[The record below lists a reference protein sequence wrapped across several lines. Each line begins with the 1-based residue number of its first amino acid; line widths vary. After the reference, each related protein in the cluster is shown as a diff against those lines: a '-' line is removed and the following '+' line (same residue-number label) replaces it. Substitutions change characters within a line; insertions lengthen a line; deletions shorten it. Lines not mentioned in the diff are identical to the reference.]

1 MAAVLA
7 GGGAAALR
15 RRSAAALWGF
25 YAGGIRIEVATPTQR
40 RSRDGIVFH
49 HSNLRPDEV
58 TEYDGIP
65 VTTVPRTIFDLAT
78 VLRPRELE
86 RALNEAEVLRLWNE
100 VSLIDLI
107 HRYPR
112 RPGAT
117 AIRAL
122 LAAHDQ
128 GARIT
133 RSELELKFLEFL
145 DSAGL
150 PSPQTNVLVEGLE
163 VDCLWRE
170 QRLVLELDG
179 RDFHATRAAFER
191 DRERDRILQVAGWRP
206 VRITWRQLHR
216 SPGRLARD
224 LQRLLDAT
232 TLAA

>member
-1 MAAVLA
+1 MRRSCTVADAAAV
-7 GGGAAALR
+7 AA
-15 RRSAAALWGF
+15 
-25 YAGGIRIEVATPTQR
+25 EV
-40 RSRDGIVFH
+40 
-49 HSNLRPDEV
+49 
-58 TEYDGIP
+58 
-65 VTTVPRTIFDLAT
+65 
-78 VLRPRELE
+78 
-86 RALNEAEVLRLWNE
+86 RALAPAGESVAEAVREIVEGVRTRGDAAVSEFELR
-100 VSLIDLI
+100 
-107 HRYPR
+107 
-112 RPGAT
+112 
-117 AIRAL
+117 
-122 LAAHDQ
+122 
-128 GARIT
+128 
-133 RSELELKFLEFL
+133 FLEFL

-206 VRITWRQLHR
+206 VRITWRQLHG